1 MGIGKKWV
9 LDGSR
14 GVFWPPRCLFW
25 RKIAKILK
33 FQKFVFRPDHAYI
46 RPEIVWD
53 LFFSGSL
60 DPGDAF
66 CTVARLR
73 NSFSDDS
80 RGFEK
85 FPSENDRKTGD
96 DQYSWK
102 FLGSQN
108 ILPAT
113 KILFFSGSR
122 LELSLG
128 EKNHVKIMTGTHI
141 KVRRTIFSH
150 FAY

>member
-1 MGIGKKWV
+1 V
-9 LDGSR
+9 LILAKNSKNVEIPKIRISAGSR
-14 GVFWPPRCLFW
+14 LYPAGNHM
-25 RKIAKILK
+25 
-33 FQKFVFRPDHAYI
+33 RPI
-46 RPEIVWD
+46 
-53 LFFSGSL
+53 FSGSL

-85 FPSENDRKTGD
+85 FPSENDRKIGD

-122 LELSLG
+122 LELSL
-128 EKNHVKIMTGTHI
+128 EKKIMS
-141 KVRRTIFSH
+141 K
-150 FAY
+150 